1 MFVLD
6 SNTISYYFRNEPCVV
21 QELQAIS
28 PNHIAVPA
36 IVVYELKY
44 GLLRLPPEAC
54 KPRMQALEKFLRFM
68 TILPFDESA
77 AGYAARV
84 RSELEQQGTPIGT
97 HDILIAATTLA
108 VQGTLVTRNVRE
120 FSRVSGLS
128 WVNWHNDASV

>member
-1 MFVLD
+1 
-6 SNTISYYFRNEPCVV
+6 
-21 QELQAIS
+21 
-28 PNHIAVPA
+28 
-36 IVVYELKY
+36 
-44 GLLRLPPEAC
+44 
-54 KPRMQALEKFLRFM
+54 M

-108 VQGTLVTRNVRE
+108 IQGTLVTRNVRE